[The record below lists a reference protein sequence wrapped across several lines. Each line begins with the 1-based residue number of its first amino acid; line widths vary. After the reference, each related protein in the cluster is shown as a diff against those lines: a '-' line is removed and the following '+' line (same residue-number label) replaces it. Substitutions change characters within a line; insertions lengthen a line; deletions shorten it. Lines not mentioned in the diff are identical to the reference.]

1 MSSQLLEHEVIEK
14 ETLVEVK
21 NLFCIHGNRYTLTNI
36 NWEVKRGENWL
47 VFGLNGSG
55 KTTLLSIIAGF
66 TEGSSGTVK
75 VFGQEYDKENTLE
88 LRKRI
93 GWVSSSFFDR
103 YYQNETALNIVL
115 SGLFGTLGVS
125 DVVSDADM
133 RKALSLMEEL
143 HLKKK
148 ENRVFSTMSKG
159 ERQNVMIARALI
171 SNPEIL
177 VLDEPGNGLDVL
189 AREYMLETVMK
200 LAQERNITVLYV
212 THYVEEILP
221 MFDKTILMKDGYIV
235 EQGKTGEM
243 FENERLSQLLGYP
256 VVATQDA
263 LGNVRV
269 KLEVESTFRD
279 LNDVMQEEVEG

>member
-1 MSSQLLEHEVIEK
+1 MINNETSNNTALIEVE
-14 ETLVEVK
+14 
-21 NLFCIHGNRYTLTNI
+21 NLYCVHGNRYTLVDI

-47 VFGLNGSG
+47 IFGLNGSG

-75 VFGQEYDKENTLE
+75 VFGQEYDKDNTLE

-93 GWVSSSFFDR
+93 GWVSSSFFDK

-125 DVVSDADM
+125 DLVTNQQM
-133 RKALSLMEEL
+133 KKALGLMDAL
-143 HLKKK
+143 NLKNK

-159 ERQNVMIARALI
+159 ERQSVMIARALI

-189 AREYMLETVMK
+189 AREHMLETVTR
-200 LAQERNITVLYV
+200 LAKDRHITVLYV

-221 MFDKTILMKDGYIV
+221 IFENAIMLKAGKIEVK
-235 EQGKTGEM
+235 GKTKDIFTTEHLSEY
-243 FENERLSQLLGYP
+243 FSHDIEILQKENRYVAKLKTDTRITDLL
-256 VVATQDA
+256 
-263 LGNVRV
+263 
-269 KLEVESTFRD
+269 
-279 LNDVMQEEVEG
+279 

>member
-103 YYQNETALNIVL
+103 YYHNETALNIVL

-125 DVVSDADM
+125 DIVSDNDM
-133 RKALSLMEEL
+133 KKALNLMEEL

-200 LAQERNITVLYV
+200 LAKERNITVLYV

-221 MFDKTILMKDGYIV
+221 IFEKAMMLKEGKIDAIGQTKDIFTTVNLSEYFSHDIEILQKEDRYVAKLKTETKITEL
-235 EQGKTGEM
+235 
-243 FENERLSQLLGYP
+243 F
-256 VVATQDA
+256 
-263 LGNVRV
+263 
-269 KLEVESTFRD
+269 
-279 LNDVMQEEVEG
+279 

>member
-1 MSSQLLEHEVIEK
+1 MQQKEEREK
-14 ETLVEVK
+14 ELSDVLIEVK
-21 NLFCIHGNRYTLTNI
+21 NLYCIHGNRYTLTNI

-55 KTTLLSIIAGF
+55 KTTLLSILAGF
-66 TEGSSGTVK
+66 TEGSSGIVK
-75 VFGQEYDKENTLE
+75 VFGQEYDKDNTLE

-103 YYQNETALNIVL
+103 YYHNETALNIVL

-125 DVVSDADM
+125 NIVSDAD
-133 RKALSLMEEL
+133 RKKALQIMEEL

-148 ENRVFSTMSKG
+148 EDCVFATMSKG
-159 ERQNVMIARALI
+159 ERQSVMIARALI

-177 VLDEPGNGLDVL
+177 ILDEPGNGLDVL
-189 AREYMLETVMK
+189 ARERMLETVTR

-221 MFDKTILMKDGYIV
+221 IFENALMLKEGRIDV
-235 EQGKTGEM
+235 MGKTKDIITTEH
-243 FENERLSQLLGYP
+243 LSEYFSHDIEILRKEDRYVAKLKTETNITELL
-256 VVATQDA
+256 
-263 LGNVRV
+263 
-269 KLEVESTFRD
+269 
-279 LNDVMQEEVEG
+279 

>member
-1 MSSQLLEHEVIEK
+1 MDK
-14 ETLVEVK
+14 EWSKQTEIDDTLVKVE
-21 NLFCIHGNRYTLTNI
+21 NLFCVHGNRYTLTNI

-66 TEGSSGTVK
+66 TEGSKGTVK
-75 VFGQEYDKENTLE
+75 VFGQEYDKDNTLE

-93 GWVSSSFFDR
+93 GWVSSSFFDK
-103 YYQNETALNIVL
+103 YYHNEIALNIVL

-125 DVVSDADM
+125 EAVCDTDM
-133 RKALSLMEEL
+133 RKALNLMEEL

-189 AREYMLETVMK
+189 AREYMLETVTR
-200 LAQERNITVLYV
+200 LAKERNITVLYV

-221 MFDKTILMKDGYIV
+221 IFENAIMLKEGKIDAI
-235 EQGKTGEM
+235 GKTKDIFTTES
-243 FENERLSQLLGYP
+243 LSEYFSHDIQILEQEGRYVAQLKAETKITEL
-256 VVATQDA
+256 
-263 LGNVRV
+263 
-269 KLEVESTFRD
+269 F
-279 LNDVMQEEVEG
+279 

>member
-1 MSSQLLEHEVIEK
+1 MQQKEEREK
-14 ETLVEVK
+14 ELSDVLIEVK
-21 NLFCIHGNRYTLTNI
+21 NLYCIHGNRYTLTNI

-55 KTTLLSIIAGF
+55 KTTLLSILAGF
-66 TEGSSGTVK
+66 TEGSSGIVK
-75 VFGQEYDKENTLE
+75 VFGQEYDKDNTLE

-103 YYQNETALNIVL
+103 YYHNETALNIVL

-125 DVVSDADM
+125 NIVSDAD
-133 RKALSLMEEL
+133 RKKALQIMEEL

-148 ENRVFSTMSKG
+148 EDRVFATMSKG
-159 ERQNVMIARALI
+159 ERQSVMIARALI

-177 VLDEPGNGLDVL
+177 ILDEPGNGLDVL
-189 AREYMLETVMK
+189 ARERMLETVTR

-221 MFDKTILMKDGYIV
+221 IFENALMLKEGRIDV
-235 EQGKTGEM
+235 MGKTKDIITTEH
-243 FENERLSQLLGYP
+243 LSEYFSHDIEILRKEDRYVAKLKTETNITELL
-256 VVATQDA
+256 
-263 LGNVRV
+263 
-269 KLEVESTFRD
+269 
-279 LNDVMQEEVEG
+279 

>member
-1 MSSQLLEHEVIEK
+1 VDK
-14 ETLVEVK
+14 ETLIEVK
-21 NLFCIHGNRYTLTNI
+21 DLYCVHGNRYTLTNI

-66 TEGSSGTVK
+66 TEGSSGVVK
-75 VFGQEYDKENTLE
+75 VFGQEYDKDNTLE
-88 LRKRI
+88 LRKKI
-93 GWVSSSFFDR
+93 GWVSSSFFDK
-103 YYQNETALNIVL
+103 YYHNETAINIVL

-125 DVVSDADM
+125 DLVSDADM
-133 RKALSLMEEL
+133 RKTLNLMEEL
-143 HLKKK
+143 NLKKK

-189 AREYMLETVMK
+189 AREYMLETVTK
-200 LAQERNITVLYV
+200 LAKERNITVLYV

-221 MFDKTILMKDGYIV
+221 IFENAMMLKEGRIDIM
-235 EQGKTGEM
+235 GKTKEI
-243 FENERLSQLLGYP
+243 FTTEHLSEYFSHDITISQQADRY
-256 VVATQDA
+256 VA
-263 LGNVRV
+263 
-269 KLEVESTFRD
+269 KLQTETKITELF
-279 LNDVMQEEVEG
+279 

>member
-1 MSSQLLEHEVIEK
+1 MGNEVLEK

-66 TEGSSGTVK
+66 TEGSNGTVK

-88 LRKRI
+88 LRKKI

-103 YYQNETALNIVL
+103 YYHNETALNIVL

-133 RKALSLMEEL
+133 RKALNLMEEL

-189 AREYMLETVMK
+189 AREYMLETVTK
-200 LAQERNITVLYV
+200 LAKERNITVLYV

-221 MFDKTILMKDGYIV
+221 IFENAMMLKEGKIDAI
-235 EQGKTGEM
+235 GKTKDIFTTES
-243 FENERLSQLLGYP
+243 LSEYFSHDIEILQQEDRYVAQLKTETKITEL
-256 VVATQDA
+256 
-263 LGNVRV
+263 
-269 KLEVESTFRD
+269 F
-279 LNDVMQEEVEG
+279 

>member
-1 MSSQLLEHEVIEK
+1 MQQQK
-14 ETLVEVK
+14 EPSADVLIEVK
-21 NLFCIHGNRYTLTNI
+21 DLYCIHGNRYTLTNI

-55 KTTLLSIIAGF
+55 KTTLLSILAGF

-75 VFGQEYDKENTLE
+75 VFGQEYDRENTLD

-103 YYQNETALNIVL
+103 YYHNETAINIVL

-125 DVVSDADM
+125 DIVCDADM
-133 RKALSLMEEL
+133 KKALNIMEEL

-148 ENRVFSTMSKG
+148 EDRVFSTMSKG
-159 ERQNVMIARALI
+159 ERQSVMIARALI

-177 VLDEPGNGLDVL
+177 ILDEPGNGLDVL
-189 AREYMLETVMK
+189 ARERMLETVTR
-200 LAQERNITVLYV
+200 LANERNITVLYV

-221 MFDKTILMKDGYIV
+221 IFENAMMLKEGRIDIM
-235 EQGKTGEM
+235 GKTKEIITT
-243 FENERLSQLLGYP
+243 EHLSEYFSHDIEILQKEDRY
-256 VVATQDA
+256 VA
-263 LGNVRV
+263 
-269 KLEVESTFRD
+269 KLKTETNIIELF
-279 LNDVMQEEVEG
+279 